1 MAARDYKNSQGRRGQ
16 KPAPAPGS
24 WVSFISGLGV
34 GLLVAFAV
42 YLWSGHLRLPDA
54 TVVAPAAPG
63 RVDEPPVELSEEPPP
78 VAELPRPT
86 FDFYKILPEMEVPIP
101 DWERA
106 DSPAPAAGQ
115 DPEPVTT
122 ADEEPTSATLDQG
135 TYLLQVG
142 SFKAFEDADRVKAT
156 LALHGVTAS
165 IQRVV
170 INGQDVWYRVH
181 IGPLASEEE
190 IRDMRIRLLE
200 NDMDSIL
207 LRIGDSRAAA
217 SP

>member
-1 MAARDYKNSQGRRGQ
+1 MAARDYKNSSGRVQ
-16 KPAPAPGS
+16 KSAPAPGS

-42 YLWSGHLRLPDA
+42 YIWSGHLRIPGA
-54 TVVAPAAPG
+54 TAITPAVPAL
-63 RVDEPPVELSEEPPP
+63 VDEPAVELPEEPAP

-101 DWERA
+101 DWERG
-106 DSPAPAAGQ
+106 DAPAATAEQ
-115 DPEPVTT
+115 AQEPDLPAAEDPALAP
-122 ADEEPTSATLDQG
+122 LDQG

-181 IGPLASEEE
+181 IGPLASEDE

>member
-1 MAARDYKNSQGRRGQ
+1 M
-16 KPAPAPGS
+16 
-24 WVSFISGLGV
+24 SFISGLGV

-42 YLWSGHLRLPDA
+42 YLWSGHLRIPDA
-54 TVVAPAAPG
+54 TAVAPALPALL
-63 RVDEPPVELSEEPPP
+63 DEPPVELPEEPPP
-78 VAELPRPT
+78 IAELPRPT

-101 DWERA
+101 DWEPG
-106 DSPAPAAGQ
+106 DVPAATVEQ
-115 DPEPVTT
+115 V
-122 ADEEPTSATLDQG
+122 EEPAAAVEEAAPATLDQG

-181 IGPLASEEE
+181 IGPLANEEE

-207 LRIGDSRAAA
+207 LRIGDSRAAT

>member
-1 MAARDYKNSQGRRGQ
+1 MAARDYKNSRGRES
-16 KPAPAPGS
+16 KPARAPGS
-24 WVSFISGLGV
+24 WMSFISGLGV

-54 TVVAPAAPG
+54 TAVAPPAL
-63 RVDEPPVELSEEPPP
+63 VDEPPVELPEEPQP

-101 DWERA
+101 DWEST
-106 DSPAPAAGQ
+106 DAPAATAGADQ
-115 DPEPVTT
+115 EP
-122 ADEEPTSATLDQG
+122 AAAAEEPTSAPLDQG

-156 LALHGVTAS
+156 LALHGMTAS

-207 LRIGDSRAAA
+207 LRIGATGN
-217 SP
+217 P